1 MIKVALVGIG
11 GMGGCHFGCYKNIK
25 NAEFIAVCD
34 VRTDMAK
41 EKVNNENIHI
51 YSNLDEMLANENPD
65 MVDICT
71 PSYMHREMSIKVLEK
86 GINVLCEK
94 PMSLSSEDT
103 AAVIAAAEKSGKLF
117 MTAHVVRFMTPYMY
131 LRDVIKSNELGEL
144 RRLNMKRISSIPRWS
159 WEDWMRDLVKSGGT
173 PMDLSIHDLDFV
185 QYVLGEPK
193 EVRGVY
199 KKLSDDNDFIVS
211 ELVYDN
217 CVVTAEGG
225 WYKYALEFSA
235 EYFAIFDNG
244 IVEYKGGKLY
254 KNGEEVEL
262 KTGAI
267 SDDTGI
273 NISGVD
279 GYGGEIE
286 YYVSCV
292 ESGTKPTIVTPESSQ
307 ASVKLVER
315 ILENSIEI

>member
-25 NAEFIAVCD
+25 DAEVIAVCD

-51 YSNLDEMLANENPD
+51 YSDFDELLANEKPD

-71 PSYMHREMSIKVLEK
+71 PSYMHREMSIKALEH
-86 GINVLCEK
+86 GLNVLCEK
-94 PMSLSSEDT
+94 PMSLSSNDT
-103 AAVIAAAEKSGKLF
+103 AAIIAAAEKSGKLF

-131 LRDVIKSNELGEL
+131 LREIINSNELGGL
-144 RRLNMKRISSIPRWS
+144 LRLNMKRISSVPRWS
-159 WEDWMRDLVKSGGT
+159 WEDWMRDIKKSGGV
-173 PMDLSIHDLDFV
+173 PIDLSIHDIDFV
-185 QYVLGEPK
+185 QYVLGEPN
-193 EVRGVY
+193 EVRGVH
-199 KKLSDDNDFIVS
+199 KKLADDNDFIVS

-217 CVVTAEGG
+217 CIVTTEGG
-225 WYKYALEFSA
+225 WYKYGLEFSA
-235 EYFAIFDNG
+235 EYFAIFENG
-244 IVEYKGGKLY
+244 ILEYKGGKLY
-254 KNGEEVEL
+254 KNNEEIEL

-286 YYVSCV
+286 YFVNCV
-292 ESGTKPTIVTPESSQ
+292 KDGKKPTVVTPESSQ
-307 ASVKLVER
+307 SSVKLVER
-315 ILENSIEI
+315 ILKNTIEI